1 MNDKND
7 YLVKEL
13 WISAWNASV
22 QHSGLYR
29 KGLKPNSE
37 KTRIFRETLIGYLS
51 SQVIPRYNKEGL
63 TEEQHYGAIDGV
75 VAFAN
80 DVGEAVLGP
89 AGYKYGVAQKLLN
102 LILKYYWCLGE
113 VAEPPH
119 CPVDRI
125 VISMTRHRGKNWT
138 QITQRADYQMII
150 EDIKRLAGSQSIAMW
165 ELCTFRRR

>member
-1 MNDKND
+1 MNAKHG

-22 QHSGLYR
+22 QDSDLYR
-29 KGLKPNSE
+29 KGLKPSSE
-37 KTRIFRETLIGYLS
+37 NTRIFRETLIRYPS
-51 SQVIPRYNKEGL
+51 SEVIPRYGKDGI
-63 TEEQHYGAIDGV
+63 TEEQHYGHIDDV

-80 DVGEAVLGP
+80 KIGETVLGP

-113 VAEPPH
+113 VADPPH

-125 VISMTRHRGKNWT
+125 VINKTRHRGKNWT
-138 QITQRADYQMII
+138 QITRRAEYQMII

-165 ELCTFRRR
+165 ELCTFSRR